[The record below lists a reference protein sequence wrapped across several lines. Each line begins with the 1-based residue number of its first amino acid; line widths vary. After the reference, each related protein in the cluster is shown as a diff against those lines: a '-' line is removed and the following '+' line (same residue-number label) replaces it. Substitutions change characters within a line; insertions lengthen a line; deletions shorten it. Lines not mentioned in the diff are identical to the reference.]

1 MTKRKTAI
9 LILAAGKGTR
19 MKSDLEKVLHPL
31 AGMEMIGH
39 VLSTALALAP
49 DRLVAVIGKDMASV
63 ETALAPVPTVV
74 QDPPLGTGH
83 GVMAARDHLAGF
95 DGDVLV
101 VFGDTP
107 LLLPQTLTAM
117 LEALADPSSPV
128 VVVLGMRPDDAGQY
142 GRLVTGSQGELLAIV
157 EYADADAKTRR
168 IALCNSG
175 VMAFRGEHLFDLLDS
190 IGNDNAKGEYY
201 LTDVIAK
208 AREKGLSC
216 CVVEADEKELLGVNS
231 RADLAWAEKVLQ
243 DRLRAQ
249 AMEGGVTMTDPASVF
264 LAFDTQFGRDVT
276 LGPNICF
283 GRGVKIG
290 DGVEIRA
297 FSHIERAEI
306 KADAVI
312 GPFARLRPG
321 AEIGIGAHV
330 GNFVEIKNAVLEK
343 GAKVNH
349 LSYIGD
355 ASVGAGANIGA
366 GTITCNYDGLKKSHT
381 EIAAGAFIGSNTS
394 LVAPVSIGAR
404 AVIGAGSVIT
414 EDVSDDDLVLTRAKP
429 TKKTGGAKRYRDKSK
444 KVS

>member
-31 AGMEMIGH
+31 AGLEMIGH
-39 VLSTALALAP
+39 VLGTALALEP
-49 DRLVAVIGKDMASV
+49 DRLVAVIGKDMANV
-63 ETALAPVPTVV
+63 ETALAPVATVV
-74 QDPPLGTGH
+74 QDSPMGTGH
-83 GVMAARDHLAGF
+83 AVMAARDHLAGF

-107 LLLPQTLTAM
+107 LLSPQTLTAM
-117 LEALADPSSPV
+117 VEALGDPSSPS
-128 VVVLGMRPDDAGQY
+128 VVVLGMRPVDPAQY
-142 GRLVTGSQGELLAIV
+142 GRLVTGSKGELLAIV
-157 EYADADAKTRR
+157 EYADGDDETRR
-168 IALCNSG
+168 IDLCNSG

-201 LTDVIAK
+201 LTDVIAV
-208 AREKGLSC
+208 AREKGLAC
-216 CVVEADEKELLGVNS
+216 AVVEADESELLGVNS
-231 RADLAWAEKVLQ
+231 RSDLAKAEGLLQ
-243 DRLRAQ
+243 ERLRAR

-264 LAFDTQFGRDVT
+264 LAFDTEFGRDVT

-290 DGVEIRA
+290 DGVEIRP
-297 FSHIERAEI
+297 FSHIEHAEV
-306 KADAVI
+306 KKGAVI

-321 AEIGIGAHV
+321 AQIGIGAHV
-330 GNFVEIKNAVLEK
+330 GNFVEIKNAVLGQ

-366 GTITCNYDGLKKSHT
+366 GTITCNYDGLKKSRT

-414 EDVSDDDLVLTRAKP
+414 EDVPDDDLVLTRAKP